1 MTRTPNKISRSE
13 DLKRRM
19 RAAFEQTIEIRVE
32 RYLEVAHQ
40 GVIPNHHF
48 AEASSECINL
58 YRDGYLLRT
67 LIDIKLPTSSG
78 E

>member
-1 MTRTPNKISRSE
+1 MQPTARTIMETPNEISRSE

-19 RAAFEQTIEIRVE
+19 REALEQTIEIRVE

-48 AEASSECINL
+48 AAAVVGVHHFISRRVSA
-58 YRDGYLLRT
+58 
-67 LIDIKLPTSSG
+67 
-78 E
+78 